1 MATGLA
7 QVKALPKPRPGA
19 TRACGSKLHRGIWS
33 VIGALDHS
41 LKRSVLTRVS
51 RSLRQPE
58 CASVRGRSAATRS
71 APAARWTSVAS
82 DSDAPQRAHGSGGAL
97 YSLIIDCL
105 RATLRSWSTI
115 RTNII
120 HPWLAASAAAS
131 VPVRTTDIRATLT
144 VWHSP
149 PAEVEIGEMASAM

>member
-41 LKRSVLTRVS
+41 LKRSVLTR
-51 RSLRQPE
+51 
-58 CASVRGRSAATRS
+58 
-71 APAARWTSVAS
+71 WTSVAS

-115 RTNII
+115 RTTIT
-120 HPWLAASAAAS
+120 HPWLAVGGAARL
-131 VPVRTTDIRATLT
+131 PRAARLG
-144 VWHSP
+144 
-149 PAEVEIGEMASAM
+149 AG